1 MLNRVKCFVAN
12 CDTNLVSCTCRGRYI
27 LASEKVEITPFCGT
41 SYCAVTGQE
50 DRRVGSGLAP
60 SSFSSL
66 ILRKKMPRIICSWN
80 PVGGVAETFTPEA
93 AHHIPRVYVGL
104 YEQDPHND
112 HNGGTLVC
120 KPRNANKCML
130 YLGYVLLRY
139 VLIYIQE
146 ASFHFNLTFL
156 QLNVI
161 KMFTVL

>member
-1 MLNRVKCFVAN
+1 M
-12 CDTNLVSCTCRGRYI
+12 
-27 LASEKVEITPFCGT
+27 
-41 SYCAVTGQE
+41 
-50 DRRVGSGLAP
+50 
-60 SSFSSL
+60 
-66 ILRKKMPRIICSWN
+66 
-80 PVGGVAETFTPEA
+80 
-93 AHHIPRVYVGL
+93 PRVYVGL

-130 YLGYVLLRY
+130 YLGYGLLRY